1 MPRKKDFD
9 EEEILEKAMVLFWQ
23 KGYHDTSIKDLIAYL
38 GISNASI
45 YNAFGGK
52 KELFQR
58 TLEVY
63 RNNQLGGLREHLHA
77 QAREQKAVKDVL
89 RNMFLKL
96 IRDDRADEDCKG
108 CFIVNTTTE
117 LVPADPYIQQEIQN
131 HKLEI
136 EKVFYDFLAYGV
148 EQGQIQPD
156 KNITMVSKLLYTL
169 MTGLRVLGKVKPP
182 EEELLESVNAILT
195 LVD

>member
-9 EEEILEKAMVLFWQ
+9 EDKILEKAMVLFWQ

-58 TLEVY
+58 TLKIY
-63 RNNQLGGLREHLHA
+63 RSHQLGGLREHLLA
-77 QAREQKAVKDVL
+77 QAREQKEVKEVL
-89 RNMFLKL
+89 RDMFLKL
-96 IRDDRADEDCKG
+96 IRDDRTDEDCKG
-108 CFIVNTTTE
+108 CLIVNTTIE
-117 LVPADPYIQQEIQN
+117 LIPADPYIQQEIQE
-131 HKLEI
+131 HKMEI
-136 EKVFYDFLAYGV
+136 EAVFYDFLVYGV
-148 EQGQIQPD
+148 EQGQIKPG
-156 KNITMVSKLLYTL
+156 KNIKMISKLLYTL

-182 EEELLESVNAILT
+182 EEESLDSVNAILT
-195 LVD
+195 LLD